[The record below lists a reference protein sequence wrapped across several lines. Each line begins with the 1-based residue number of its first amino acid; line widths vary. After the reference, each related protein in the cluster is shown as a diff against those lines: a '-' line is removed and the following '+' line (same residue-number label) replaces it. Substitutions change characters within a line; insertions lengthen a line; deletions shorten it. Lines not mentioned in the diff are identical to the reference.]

1 MLTIYLFLLKIITI
15 RKRTKWVMSICI
27 KCMKKQ
33 LLTYILL
40 LYFRFF
46 FYYCC
51 GILRLKYCIY
61 SLQRGGQK
69 KWTFLFQQPI
79 FFKDYH
85 QYIFLCWTC
94 AFTNRKALC
103 GTPNWKAMCLQTW
116 QVQTVDFW
124 CGKVAEKPSIY

>member
-1 MLTIYLFLLKIITI
+1 MNYGVTYLQTPDIFEL
-15 RKRTKWVMSICI
+15 SICI

-46 FYYCC
+46 YIVAAYWDSNIVF
-51 GILRLKYCIY
+51 ILYR
-61 SLQRGGQK
+61 RGQQK

>member
-15 RKRTKWVMSICI
+15 RKRTKWVMSTCI

-46 FYYCC
+46 YIVVAYWDSNIVF
-51 GILRLKYCIY
+51 ILY
-61 SLQRGGQK
+61 RGGQK

-85 QYIFLCWTC
+85 QYVFLCWTC

>member
-1 MLTIYLFLLKIITI
+1 MLTIDLFLLKIITI

-46 FYYCC
+46 YIVVAYWDSNIVT
-51 GILRLKYCIY
+51 ILYI
-61 SLQRGGQK
+61 GGQK